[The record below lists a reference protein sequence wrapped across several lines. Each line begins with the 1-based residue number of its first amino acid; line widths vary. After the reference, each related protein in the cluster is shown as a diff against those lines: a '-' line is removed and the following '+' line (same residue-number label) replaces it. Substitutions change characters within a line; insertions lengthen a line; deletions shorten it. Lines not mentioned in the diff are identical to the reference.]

1 MKRIFHHNAII
12 RLFSTYL
19 VVLLLLMATCLT
31 GFGRA
36 LDIVETNT
44 LQENSSLLKQGSRD
58 MDYFLQN
65 LYTCGMKLV
74 SSKNLKQLGACTDTD
89 SLDYYYQVKKELSDF
104 AEALK
109 YMDSEIYLESF
120 IYVNGVDR
128 ILFQSGAYTESV
140 FESYLKKWGISAE
153 EWASLCNS
161 SAVAPY
167 FYVTSGGEWFYLFP
181 CFTGIQKKEQ
191 LATVFFHINSS
202 FLVNKWQFLQ
212 NYNTYSLFILQE
224 KDTLLSLDNMAVSS
238 RLEGLTPPVS
248 PGNHAL
254 RVENYLILQQESS
267 FMNGTYLLILPE
279 NEALSQIRRLKLFL
293 FFPLGLALVAGIG
306 FAVYCAV
313 KNGKP
318 INNIAK
324 TIGTM
329 QKDTS
334 DTYNTDLSYL
344 DTTIEQI
351 IEEQKTDKGALQQSF
366 FHNLLKADF
375 VSRTELEYMA
385 KRADIPLVGKEYFAA
400 AVRLFPQ
407 IDTDHID
414 GQTVEEARA
423 LQLLLNQY
431 LQAHYFKSLWF
442 YKRNTLVV
450 QYIIEAD
457 SPDMEKLTRAIRETL
472 NWLKDLY
479 HVDSYWGISTACRDL
494 MHFWRNGEEAYTAL
508 QYAGQYEPI
517 LIYSEIKD
525 KDSSFYLPYSMEEHL
540 AQGLRSGDFEQ
551 VGQAVDMLRE
561 ENIQRRKLD
570 RKQFLKLSRRISDI
584 LAAQCSNLDETEEYL
599 IRLNSYLIENNRN
612 DEAYFSELKEICYR
626 ICGIAAGQKSLKR
639 NNKIKAIQQY
649 MEENFSNT
657 AMGLSMVSEAFGLSE
672 GYLSALFK
680 EEMGVNF
687 GDYLEDI
694 RLKEACRLLK
704 DGVLVAEIAERTG
717 YNSVQSFRRAFKRS
731 LGISPSEYR
740 AE

>member
-1 MKRIFHHNAII
+1 MKNFFHHNAII

-19 VVLLLLMATCLT
+19 VVLILLMATCLT

-36 LDIVETNT
+36 LDIVEINT
-44 LQENSSLLKQGSRD
+44 LQENSNLLKQGSRD

-74 SSKNLKQLGACTDTD
+74 SSNNLKQLGNCTGTD
-89 SLDYYYQVKKELSDF
+89 SIEYYYQVKKELSDF

-109 YMDSEIYLESF
+109 YMDSEIYPESF
-120 IYVNGVDR
+120 IYINGVDR
-128 ILFQSGAYTESV
+128 VLFQSGAYTEAT
-140 FESYLKKWGISAE
+140 FEIYLNKWGISPA
-153 EWASLCNS
+153 EWASLCSN

-167 FYVTSGGEWFYLFP
+167 FYVSSSGEWFYLFP
-181 CFTGIQKKEQ
+181 CFTNIQKKEQ

-202 FLVNKWQFLQ
+202 FLINKWQFLQ
-212 NYNTYSLFILQE
+212 NYNKYSLFILQE
-224 KDTLLSLDNMAVSS
+224 NKFLLSVDNMAVSS
-238 RLEGLTPPVS
+238 QLEEVTSNFS
-248 PGNHAL
+248 PDNNAMRIG
-254 RVENYLILQQESS
+254 NYLILQQKSS
-267 FMNGTYLLILPE
+267 CINGNYLLILPE
-279 NEALSQIRRLKLFL
+279 NEALFQIRRLKLFL
-293 FFPLGLALVAGIG
+293 FFPLGLALVIGIG

-313 KNGKP
+313 KTGKP

-324 TIGTM
+324 TIGNA
-329 QKDTS
+329 QRDTGN
-334 DTYNTDLSYL
+334 TYNTDLSYL

-351 IEEQKTDKGALQQSF
+351 IEEQKTDQEALQQRF

-375 VSRTELEYMA
+375 VSRMELEYMA
-385 KRADIPLVGKEYFAA
+385 KRANISLVGTEYFAA

-414 GQTVEEARA
+414 GQTIEEARA

-442 YKRNTLVV
+442 YKRNTLVI

-457 SPDMEKLTRAIRETL
+457 SLDIEKLLRAIRETL

-479 HVDSYWGISTACRDL
+479 HVDSYWGISTVCHDL
-494 MHFWRNGEEAYTAL
+494 MHFWRNGEEAYAAL
-508 QYAGQYEPI
+508 QYARQNEPV

-561 ENIQRRKLD
+561 ENIQCRKLD

-584 LAAQCSNLDETEEYL
+584 LAAQCINLDETEEYL
-599 IRLNSYLIENNRN
+599 IHLNSYLIDNNRN

-649 MEENFSNT
+649 LEENFNNT
-657 AMGLSMVSEAFGLSE
+657 AMGLSMVSETFGLSE

-680 EEMGVNF
+680 EEMGINF
-687 GDYLEDI
+687 GDYLENI

-704 DGVLVAEIAERTG
+704 EGVLVAEIAERTG

-740 AE
+740 TE